1 MKRLIK
7 FIPAGSVVLG
17 ITTLA
22 SYGMGLLRDRIFA
35 QTFGASRV
43 LDAYNAAFLLP
54 DLLFNVLIARGIA
67 AAFVPIFTEL
77 FHKDR
82 QKAYDYT
89 TSSISGATGMM
100 ILSAVVILIF

>member
-1 MKRLIK
+1 MKGLLR
-7 FIPAGSVVLG
+7 FIPAGSAVLG

-54 DLLFNVLIARGIA
+54 DLLFNVPDSQRNC
-67 AAFVPIFTEL
+67 
-77 FHKDR
+77 
-82 QKAYDYT
+82 
-89 TSSISGATGMM
+89 SGFCAN
-100 ILSAVVILIF
+100 LHRSFSF